1 MFQITEFTY
10 ARLASITA
18 RVEKHGDDDKPAVSL
33 KLEIEAP
40 NTLLDVIDPGIR
52 HSLYKAVD
60 DQEQLPGVE
69 PATPV
74 LRCNSF
80 EKHALTTAHEGWTLA
95 VDYGINEEAPMVFG
109 GCKVD
114 KFAVEAKQGGS
125 IVLSFRVGTSD
136 IDADKVGRLHMH
148 NGDDIAV
155 TLKAPEKKPDAID
168 GSVEAFEADH
178 PGAGEGDATDLFAE
192 TSSEGDA
199 AKPDSNVPDDDPF
212 YPDAVALV
220 RAKMRAS
227 ISLVQRDFQIGYN
240 RAARL
245 LERMEAEGVVSAQ
258 DAEGNRTVIGAA
270 LNPDAMDAGGSK
282 RTARGRDKTKAALA
296 AGLAQHQASD
306 STQALTAASDAAQA
320 HIKAVAAKHEA
331 AEGAAS

>member
-10 ARLASITA
+10 ARLASLTP
-18 RVEKHGDDDKPAVSL
+18 RVEKHGDDNKPAVSIRI
-33 KLEIEAP
+33 EIEAP
-40 NTLLDVIDPGIR
+40 NTLLDSIDPQIR
-52 HSLYKAVD
+52 HALYKPVD

-80 EKHALTTAHEGWTLA
+80 DKHTLATAHEGWTFA
-95 VDYGINEEAPMVFG
+95 VDYGIDEAAPMVFG

-114 KFAVEAKQGGS
+114 KFSVDAKQGGS

-136 IDADKVGRLHMH
+136 IDADKVGRLAMH
-148 NGDDIAV
+148 NGDDIAI
-155 TLKAPEKKPDAID
+155 TLQAPEKPADAID
-168 GSVEAFEADH
+168 GSVEAFEKDH
-178 PGAGEGDATDLFAE
+178 PDAGEGSATDLFSQ

-220 RAKMRAS
+220 RDQKRAS
-227 ISLVQRDFQIGYN
+227 ISLVQRTFQIGYN

-245 LERMEAEGVVSAQ
+245 IERMEADGVVGAQ
-258 DAEGNRTVIGAA
+258 DTGGNRVVIAA
-270 LNPDAMDAGGSK
+270 PADADGGEAAAAGR
-282 RTARGRDKTKAALA
+282 RTARGRDATKKALA
-296 AGLAQHQASD
+296 DGLAEHVAKS
-306 STQALTAASDAAQA
+306 AA
-320 HIKAVAAKHEA
+320 
-331 AEGAAS
+331 